1 MSTPQEGRRLGF
13 PLILATSAALIAGC
27 SAYFSVL
34 GLGLLFASSVPV
46 MIMAGTLEVGK
57 LVAASFLY
65 RYWRVIQPS
74 LKFYL
79 TLALLTLI
87 GITSLGNYGYLAR
100 AYEKT
105 NDEITLVES
114 QVGQLEAEVADLQ
127 ARLDAARSSSAQ
139 TKGASRE
146 DAVRLQQRIAG
157 EREALVQNLARLEA
171 ARAAAD
177 ARRTAD
183 AKAATDRA
191 AEQSAAFAKAV
202 AADEAAIAGILKR
215 VEVLDRAVDAY
226 TQQGTTGLIFKT
238 DGVKLGQ
245 ALRAEQAPERA
256 ALAAELD
263 RARARLERVREDQ
276 SKLAAASSAEV
287 RGIDDRLRDEL
298 RRLDA
303 DAAEARK
310 AGAAAVAALESRLGE
325 MQAQLDARSA
335 TGEKGADALAS
346 QIRERADRI
355 AELKARVQNSDIGT
369 YRFIARAFNTTADVV
384 VKWLIVAIVL
394 VFDPLAVTLVIGFN
408 VALLRGAGKDT
419 TYGSGSG
426 AAEGAAGLPAAA
438 APVAAASPASRGWV
452 APLLAVLATLAVA
465 AAVWAMWPTGKRL
478 VGLGGREHL
487 RLVPGDSFAVTTF
500 RPSLPE
506 TDLAVEADSAAAAPA
521 VADPVLKAW
530 LGRIGGE
537 IATRAL
543 QDLAAGPLD
552 PRADVVAFAK
562 HPTRPASEDGEK
574 PVLVCGI
581 VVRITDRAAAEASL
595 ARLADQMRAS
605 LRAGSGK
612 PASLSRNRAMIRHA
626 GGRFLDPE
634 GGFFSFGVTEHAA
647 ILLVELGGDPLAPVV
662 GAEMRRCL
670 ALSAGQDQSQESLPG
685 SAFGSEDGVSLW
697 ADAERFF
704 RRLPMSEATEAR
716 YRELRASVD
725 YELRLSLRL
734 TGPDQVGI
742 VARYDY
748 RQGRQPRLGLAAG
761 ESILGDTPEDDGA
774 RLLRHAVES
783 LELDI
788 LAERFRSVLGGEGN
802 QVGVRQVLVEKTE
815 TSNRAAQFQLT
826 ARLENQSDQPL
837 ASVLLTLLR

>member
-1 MSTPQEGRRLGF
+1 MSTPPEGRRLGF

-65 RYWRVIQPS
+65 RYWRAIQPS

-105 NDEITLVES
+105 NDEIVLVET

-127 ARLDAARSSSAQ
+127 SRLDATRSSATQ

-146 DAVRLQQRIAG
+146 DAVRLQQRIAE
-157 EREALVQNLARLEA
+157 EREALVQNLARIEA
-171 ARAAAD
+171 ARVAAN
-177 ARRTAD
+177 ARRTSD
-183 AKAATDRA
+183 AKAATERA

-202 AADEAAIAGILKR
+202 AADESAIAGLIKR
-215 VEVLDRAVDAY
+215 TEVLDRAVDAY
-226 TQQGTTGLIFKT
+226 TRQGTTGLIFKT

-245 ALRAEQAPERA
+245 ELRAEQAQERA
-256 ALAAELD
+256 TIAAELD

-310 AGAAAVAALESRLGE
+310 ASAAAVAALESRLGE
-325 MQAQLDARSA
+325 MQVQLDARSA

-346 QIRERADRI
+346 QIRERAERI

-408 VALLRGAGKDT
+408 VALLRDAGKET
-419 TYGSGSG
+419 TF
-426 AAEGAAGLPAAA
+426 GAAGAATPVAPSTAPAAA
-438 APVAAASPASRGWV
+438 IGRSRGWV

-487 RLVPGDSFAVTTF
+487 RLVPGDSFAVATF
-500 RPSLPE
+500 RPAIPE
-506 TDLAVEADSAAAAPA
+506 TDLAVASEDRPDAPAPA

-530 LGRIGGE
+530 LGRLGGE

-605 LRAGSGK
+605 LRAGAGK

-634 GGFFSFGVTEHAA
+634 GGFFSFGVTDHAA
-647 ILLVELGGDPLAPVV
+647 ILLVELGGDPLSPVV
-662 GAEMRRCL
+662 AAEMRRCL
-670 ALSAGQDQSQESLPG
+670 ALAAGQDQSQESLPG
-685 SAFGSEDGVSLW
+685 SAFGADDGVSLW

-704 RRLPMSEATEAR
+704 RRLPMSDATEAR

-742 VARYDY
+742 LARYDY

-761 ESILGDTPEDDGA
+761 ESILGDEPEDDSA

>member
-1 MSTPQEGRRLGF
+1 MSTSTEGRRLGF

-65 RYWRVIQPS
+65 RYWRAIQPS

-105 NDEITLVES
+105 NDEIVLVET

-127 ARLDAARSSSAQ
+127 SRLDAARSTATQ

-157 EREALVQNLARLEA
+157 EREALVQNLARIES
-171 ARAAAD
+171 ARAAANA
-177 ARRTAD
+177 ARAAD

-202 AADEAAIAGILKR
+202 AADEAAIAGLIR
-215 VEVLDRAVDAY
+215 RTEVLDRAVDAY

-245 ALRAEQAPERA
+245 ELRAEQAQERA
-256 ALAAELD
+256 TIAAELD

-287 RGIDDRLRDEL
+287 RGLDERLRDEL

-310 AGAAAVAALESRLGE
+310 AGAAAVAALEARLGE
-325 MQAQLDARSA
+325 MEAQLEARSA

-346 QIRERADRI
+346 QIRERTERI

-408 VALLRGAGKDT
+408 VALLREAGKDT
-419 TYGSGSG
+419 TF
-426 AAEGAAGLPAAA
+426 GAAGP
-438 APVAAASPASRGWV
+438 AASPAAAVPSAAPSAARGWV

-465 AAVWAMWPTGKRL
+465 AAAWAFWPTGKRI

-487 RLVPGDSFAVTTF
+487 RLVPGDSFAVATF
-500 RPSLPE
+500 RPARP
-506 TDLAVEADSAAAAPA
+506 DLALSTEDPAAPAPA

-530 LGRIGGE
+530 LGRLGGE

-552 PRADVVAFAK
+552 PVADVVAFAK

-634 GGFFSFGVTEHAA
+634 GGFFSFGVTDHAA
-647 ILLVELGGDPLAPVV
+647 ILIVELGGDPLSPVV

-685 SAFGSEDGVSLW
+685 AAFGSDDGVSLW

-704 RRLPMSEATEAR
+704 RRLPMSDATEAR
-716 YRELRASVD
+716 YRELRAAVD

-742 VARYDY
+742 LARYDY

>member
-1 MSTPQEGRRLGF
+1 MSTPPEGRRLGF

-65 RYWRVIQPS
+65 RYWRAIQPS

-105 NDEITLVES
+105 NDEIVLVET

-127 ARLDAARSSSAQ
+127 SRLDATRSSATQ

-146 DAVRLQQRIAG
+146 DAVRLQQRIAE
-157 EREALVQNLARLEA
+157 EREALVQNLARIEA
-171 ARAAAD
+171 ARVAAN
-177 ARRTAD
+177 ARRTSD
-183 AKAATDRA
+183 AKAATERA

-202 AADEAAIAGILKR
+202 AADESAIAGLIKR
-215 VEVLDRAVDAY
+215 TEVLDRAVDAY
-226 TQQGTTGLIFKT
+226 TRQGTTGLIFKT

-245 ALRAEQAPERA
+245 ELRAEQAQERA
-256 ALAAELD
+256 TIAAELD

-310 AGAAAVAALESRLGE
+310 ASAAAVAALESRLGE

-346 QIRERADRI
+346 QIRERAERI

-408 VALLRGAGKDT
+408 VALLRDAGKET
-419 TYGSGSG
+419 TF
-426 AAEGAAGLPAAA
+426 GAAGAATPVAPSAAPAAA
-438 APVAAASPASRGWV
+438 IGRSRGWV

-487 RLVPGDSFAVTTF
+487 RLVPGDSFAVATF
-500 RPSLPE
+500 RPAIPE
-506 TDLAVEADSAAAAPA
+506 TDLAVASEDRPDAPAPA

-530 LGRIGGE
+530 LGRLGGE

-605 LRAGSGK
+605 LRAGAGK

-634 GGFFSFGVTEHAA
+634 GGFFSFGVTDHAA
-647 ILLVELGGDPLAPVV
+647 ILLVELGGDPLSPVV
-662 GAEMRRCL
+662 AAEMRRCL
-670 ALSAGQDQSQESLPG
+670 ALAAGQDQSQESLPG
-685 SAFGSEDGVSLW
+685 SAFGADDGVSLW

-704 RRLPMSEATEAR
+704 RRLPMSDATEAR

-742 VARYDY
+742 LARYDY

-761 ESILGDTPEDDGA
+761 ESILGDEPEDDSA

>member
-1 MSTPQEGRRLGF
+1 MSTPTEGRRLGF
-13 PLILATSAALIAGC
+13 PLILAASAALIAGC

-46 MIMAGTLEVGK
+46 MIMAATLELGK

-65 RYWRVIQPS
+65 RYWRAIQPS

-105 NDEITLVES
+105 NDEIVLVET

-127 ARLDAARSSSAQ
+127 SRLDAARAAATQ
-139 TKGASRE
+139 TSGASRE

-157 EREALVQNLARLEA
+157 EREALVQNLARIES
-171 ARAAAD
+171 ARAAAN
-177 ARRTAD
+177 ARRAAD

-202 AADEAAIAGILKR
+202 AADEAAIAGLIR
-215 VEVLDRAVDAY
+215 RTEVLDRAVDAY

-245 ALRAEQAPERA
+245 ELRAEQAQERA
-256 ALAAELD
+256 TIAAELD

-298 RRLDA
+298 ARLDA

-310 AGAAAVAALESRLGE
+310 AGAAAVVALESRLAE
-325 MQAQLDARSA
+325 MQSQLEARSA

-346 QIRERADRI
+346 QVRERTERI

-369 YRFIARAFNTTADVV
+369 YRFIARAFDTTADVV

-394 VFDPLAVTLVIGFN
+394 VFDPLAVTLVIAFN
-408 VALLRGAGKDT
+408 VALLREAGKDT
-419 TYGSGSG
+419 AFGG
-426 AAEGAAGLPAAA
+426 AGPAAPAAA
-438 APVAAASPASRGWV
+438 PASVPPAGPAGSRGWL
-452 APLLAVLATLAVA
+452 APLVAVVATLAVA
-465 AAVWAMWPTGKRL
+465 AAVWAMWPSGKRL

-487 RLVPGDSFAVTTF
+487 RLVPGDSFAVATF
-500 RPSLPE
+500 RPARPE
-506 TDLAVEADSAAAAPA
+506 TDLAVASEEPAAPAPA

-530 LGRIGGE
+530 LGRLGGE

-605 LRAGSGK
+605 LRAGAGK

-634 GGFFSFGVTEHAA
+634 GGFFSFGVTDHAA
-647 ILLVELGGDPLAPVV
+647 ILLVELGGDPLSPVV
-662 GAEMRRCL
+662 ADEMRRCL
-670 ALSAGQDQSQESLPG
+670 ALAAGQDQSQESLPG
-685 SAFGSEDGVSLW
+685 SAFGADDGVSLW

-704 RRLPMSEATEAR
+704 RRLPMSDATEAR

-742 VARYDY
+742 LARYDY

-761 ESILGDTPEDDGA
+761 ESILGETPEDDGA

>member
-1 MSTPQEGRRLGF
+1 MSTPPEGRRLGF

-65 RYWRVIQPS
+65 RYWRAIQPS

-105 NDEITLVES
+105 NDEIVLVET

-127 ARLDAARSSSAQ
+127 SRLDAARAASTQ

-157 EREALVQNLARLEA
+157 EREALVQNLARIEA
-171 ARAAAD
+171 ARVAAN
-177 ARRTAD
+177 ARRTSD
-183 AKAATDRA
+183 AKGATDRA

-202 AADEAAIAGILKR
+202 AADESAIAGLIRR

-245 ALRAEQAPERA
+245 ELRAEQAQERA
-256 ALAAELD
+256 TIAAELD

-310 AGAAAVAALESRLGE
+310 AGAAAVAALESRLAE
-325 MQAQLDARSA
+325 MQAQLEARSA
-335 TGEKGADALAS
+335 TGERGADALAS
-346 QIRERADRI
+346 QVRERTERI

-408 VALLRGAGKDT
+408 VALLRDAGKDT
-419 TYGSGSG
+419 TF
-426 AAEGAAGLPAAA
+426 GAAGAAT
-438 APVAAASPASRGWV
+438 PVAAPAAPAASGGSRGWV
-452 APLLAVLATLAVA
+452 APLVAVLATLAVA

-487 RLVPGDSFAVTTF
+487 RLVPGDSFAVATF
-500 RPSLPE
+500 RPALPD
-506 TDLAVEADSAAAAPA
+506 TDLAVDTEAADAPAPA

-530 LGRIGGE
+530 LGRLGGE

-605 LRAGSGK
+605 LRAGAGK

-634 GGFFSFGVTEHAA
+634 GGFFSFGVTDHAA
-647 ILLVELGGDPLAPVV
+647 ILLVELGGDPLSPVV
-662 GAEMRRCL
+662 AAEMRRCL
-670 ALSAGQDQSQESLPG
+670 ALAAGQDQSQESLPG
-685 SAFGSEDGVSLW
+685 SAFGSDNGVSLW

-704 RRLPMSEATEAR
+704 RRLPMSDATEAR
-716 YRELRASVD
+716 YRELRAAVD

-742 VARYDY
+742 LARYDY
-748 RQGRQPRLGLAAG
+748 RQGRQPALGLAPG
-761 ESILGDTPEDDGA
+761 ESILGDEPEDDGA

>member
-1 MSTPQEGRRLGF
+1 MSTPPEGRRLGF

-65 RYWRVIQPS
+65 RYWRAIQPS

-105 NDEITLVES
+105 NDEIVLVET

-127 ARLDAARSSSAQ
+127 SRLDATRSSATQ

-146 DAVRLQQRIAG
+146 DAVRLQQRIAE
-157 EREALVQNLARLEA
+157 EREALVQNLARIEA
-171 ARAAAD
+171 ARVAAN
-177 ARRTAD
+177 ARRTSD
-183 AKAATDRA
+183 AKAATERA

-202 AADEAAIAGILKR
+202 AADESAIAGLIKR
-215 VEVLDRAVDAY
+215 TEVLDRAVDAY

-245 ALRAEQAPERA
+245 ELRAEQAQERA
-256 ALAAELD
+256 TIAAELD

-310 AGAAAVAALESRLGE
+310 ASAAAVAALESRLGE

-346 QIRERADRI
+346 QIRERAERI

-408 VALLRGAGKDT
+408 VALLRDAGKET
-419 TYGSGSG
+419 TF
-426 AAEGAAGLPAAA
+426 GAAGAATPVAPSAAPAAA
-438 APVAAASPASRGWV
+438 IGRSRGWV

-487 RLVPGDSFAVTTF
+487 RLVPGDSFAVATF
-500 RPSLPE
+500 RPAIPE
-506 TDLAVEADSAAAAPA
+506 TDLAVASEDRPDAPAPA

-530 LGRIGGE
+530 LGRLGGE

-605 LRAGSGK
+605 LRAGAGK

-634 GGFFSFGVTEHAA
+634 GGFFSFGVTDHAA
-647 ILLVELGGDPLAPVV
+647 ILLVELGGDPLSPVV
-662 GAEMRRCL
+662 AAEMRRCL
-670 ALSAGQDQSQESLPG
+670 ALAAGQDQSQESLPG
-685 SAFGSEDGVSLW
+685 SAFGADDGVSLW

-704 RRLPMSEATEAR
+704 RRLPMSDATEAR

-742 VARYDY
+742 LARYDY

-761 ESILGDTPEDDGA
+761 ESILGDEPEDDSA

>member
-1 MSTPQEGRRLGF
+1 MRNPLEGRRLSF
-13 PLILATSAALIAGC
+13 PLILATSAGLIAGC

-34 GLGLLFASSVPV
+34 GLGLLFASSIPV
-46 MIMAGTLEVGK
+46 MLMAATLELGK

-65 RYWRVIQPS
+65 RYWNAIQTS

-79 TLALLTLI
+79 TLALLVLI

-105 NDEITLVES
+105 NDEIVVVET
-114 QVGQLEAEVADLQ
+114 QVGLLETELADLQ
-127 ARLDAARSSSAQ
+127 VRLEAARVSTTE
-139 TKGASRE
+139 TKGDSRE
-146 DAVRLQQRIAG
+146 DVVRLQQRIAE
-157 EREALVQNLARLEA
+157 ERESLVQNLARLEA
-171 ARAAAD
+171 ARVAAN

-183 AKAATDRA
+183 AAGATERA
-191 AEQSAAFAKAV
+191 SGQSTAFSKAV
-202 AADEAAIAGILKR
+202 AADEAAIAGLIKR

-226 TQQGTTGLIFKT
+226 TQQGTTGVLFRT

-245 ALRAEQAPERA
+245 NLRAEQAQERA
-256 ALAAELD
+256 TIAADLE
-263 RARARLERVREDQ
+263 RFRARLERARDEQ
-276 SKLAAASSAEV
+276 SKLDAAASAEV
-287 RGIDDRLRDEL
+287 RGIDERLREEL
-298 RRLDA
+298 ARLDA
-303 DAAEARK
+303 DATAAREAS
-310 AGAAAVAALESRLGE
+310 AASVAALESRLRE
-325 MQAQLDARSA
+325 LEARLEARSA
-335 TGEKGADALAS
+335 SGEKGLDDLIS
-346 QIRERADRI
+346 QVRDRTERI

-408 VALLRGAGKDT
+408 VALLRDAGKDT
-419 TYGSGSG
+419 TFG
-426 AAEGAAGLPAAA
+426 AAA
-438 APVAAASPASRGWV
+438 APAGSAPAASRGWL
-452 APLLAVLATLAVA
+452 APLLAVLVTLAVA
-465 AAVWAMWPTGKRL
+465 AAAWVFWPAGRTLARL
-478 VGLGGREHL
+478 DGREHL
-487 RLVPGDSFAVTTF
+487 RLVPGDSFAVVSF
-500 RPSLPE
+500 RPSRP
-506 TDLAVEADSAAAAPA
+506 AAAPAASSEETPATA

-530 LGRIGGE
+530 LGRIGGD
-537 IATRAL
+537 IAMSAL

-552 PRADVVAFAK
+552 PAADVLAFAK
-562 HPTRPASEDGEK
+562 HPTRPASEDGDK

-581 VVRITDRAAAEASL
+581 VFRITDRAAAEASL
-595 ARLADQMRAS
+595 ARLSDQMRAS
-605 LRAGSGK
+605 LRAGSGA
-612 PASLSRNRAMIRHA
+612 PDSLSRNRAMIRHA

-634 GGFFSFGVTEHAA
+634 GGFFSFGVTDHAA
-647 ILLVELGGDPLAPVV
+647 ILLVELGGEPLSPVV
-662 GAEMRRCL
+662 AAEMRRCL
-670 ALSAGQDQSQESLPG
+670 ALAAGQDQSQDSLPG
-685 SAFGSEDGVSLW
+685 SAFGTDEGVSLW

-704 RRLPMSEATEAR
+704 RRLPMSDATRAR

-742 VARYDY
+742 AARYDY
-748 RQGRQPRLGLAAG
+748 RQGRQSRLGLEAG
-761 ESILGDTPEDDGA
+761 DSILGEVAEDDSA
-774 RLLRHAVES
+774 RLLRHGVES

-802 QVGVRQVLVEKTE
+802 QVGIRQVLVEKTE

>member
-1 MSTPQEGRRLGF
+1 MSTPPEGRRLGF

-65 RYWRVIQPS
+65 RYWRAIQPS

-105 NDEITLVES
+105 NDEIVLVET

-127 ARLDAARSSSAQ
+127 SRLDATRSSATQ

-146 DAVRLQQRIAG
+146 DAVRLQQRIAE
-157 EREALVQNLARLEA
+157 EREALVQNLARIEA
-171 ARAAAD
+171 ARVAAN
-177 ARRTAD
+177 ARRTSD
-183 AKAATDRA
+183 AKAATERA

-202 AADEAAIAGILKR
+202 AADESAIAGLIKR
-215 VEVLDRAVDAY
+215 TEVLDRAVDAY

-245 ALRAEQAPERA
+245 ELRAEQAQERA
-256 ALAAELD
+256 TIAAELD

-310 AGAAAVAALESRLGE
+310 ASAAAVAALESRLGE
-325 MQAQLDARSA
+325 MQVQLDARSA
-335 TGEKGADALAS
+335 TGERGADALAS
-346 QIRERADRI
+346 QIRERAERI

-408 VALLRGAGKDT
+408 VALLRDAGKET
-419 TYGSGSG
+419 TF
-426 AAEGAAGLPAAA
+426 GAAGAATPVAPSAAPAAA
-438 APVAAASPASRGWV
+438 TGRSRGWV

-487 RLVPGDSFAVTTF
+487 RLVPGDSFAVATF
-500 RPSLPE
+500 RPAIPE
-506 TDLAVEADSAAAAPA
+506 TDLAVASEDRPDAPAPA

-530 LGRIGGE
+530 LGRLGGE

-605 LRAGSGK
+605 LRAGAGK

-634 GGFFSFGVTEHAA
+634 GGFFSFGVTDHAA
-647 ILLVELGGDPLAPVV
+647 ILLVELGGDPLSPVV
-662 GAEMRRCL
+662 AAEMRRCL
-670 ALSAGQDQSQESLPG
+670 ALAAGQDQSQESLPG
-685 SAFGSEDGVSLW
+685 SAFGADDGVSLW

-704 RRLPMSEATEAR
+704 RRLPMSDATEAR

-742 VARYDY
+742 LARYDY

-761 ESILGDTPEDDGA
+761 ESILGDEPEDDSA

>member
-1 MSTPQEGRRLGF
+1 MSTPTEGRRLGF
-13 PLILATSAALIAGC
+13 PLILAASAALIAGC

-65 RYWRVIQPS
+65 RYWRAIQPS

-105 NDEITLVES
+105 NDEIVLVET

-127 ARLDAARSSSAQ
+127 ARLDAARSSTSQ

-146 DAVRLQQRIAG
+146 DAVRLQQRIAE
-157 EREALVQNLARLEA
+157 EREALVQNLARIEA
-171 ARAAAD
+171 ARAAAN
-177 ARRTAD
+177 ARRAAD
-183 AKAATDRA
+183 AKGATDRA

-202 AADEAAIAGILKR
+202 AADEAAIAGLIR
-215 VEVLDRAVDAY
+215 RTEVLDRAVDAY

-245 ALRAEQAPERA
+245 ELRAEQAQERA
-256 ALAAELD
+256 TIAAELD

-276 SKLAAASSAEV
+276 SKLAAAASAEV

-298 RRLDA
+298 ARLDA

-310 AGAAAVAALESRLGE
+310 ASAAAVAALESRLSE
-325 MQAQLDARSA
+325 MQSQLEARSA

-346 QIRERADRI
+346 QIRERTERI

-394 VFDPLAVTLVIGFN
+394 VFDPLAVTLVIAFN
-408 VALLRGAGKDT
+408 VALLRDAGKDT
-419 TYGSGSG
+419 TFGG
-426 AAEGAAGLPAAA
+426 AGAPVPAAS
-438 APVAAASPASRGWV
+438 APAASPSTSGSRGWL
-452 APLLAVLATLAVA
+452 APLVAVVATLAVA
-465 AAVWAMWPTGKRL
+465 AAVWAMWPTGKRI

-487 RLVPGDSFAVTTF
+487 RLVPGDSFAVATF
-500 RPSLPE
+500 RPALPE
-506 TDLAVEADSAAAAPA
+506 TDLAVASEEPAPAPPA

-530 LGRIGGE
+530 LGRMGGE

-605 LRAGSGK
+605 LRAGAGK

-634 GGFFSFGVTEHAA
+634 GGFFSFGVTDHAA
-647 ILLVELGGDPLAPVV
+647 ILLVELGGDPLSPVV
-662 GAEMRRCL
+662 ADEMRRCL
-670 ALSAGQDQSQESLPG
+670 ALAAGQDQSQESLPG
-685 SAFGSEDGVSLW
+685 SAFGSDDGVSLW

-704 RRLPMSEATEAR
+704 RRLPMSDATEAR

-742 VARYDY
+742 LARYDY

-761 ESILGDTPEDDGA
+761 ESILGEAPEDDGA

>member
-1 MSTPQEGRRLGF
+1 M
-13 PLILATSAALIAGC
+13 
-27 SAYFSVL
+27 
-34 GLGLLFASSVPV
+34 
-46 MIMAGTLEVGK
+46 
-57 LVAASFLY
+57 
-65 RYWRVIQPS
+65 
-74 LKFYL
+74 
-79 TLALLTLI
+79 
-87 GITSLGNYGYLAR
+87 
-100 AYEKT
+100 
-105 NDEITLVES
+105 
-114 QVGQLEAEVADLQ
+114 
-127 ARLDAARSSSAQ
+127 
-139 TKGASRE
+139 
-146 DAVRLQQRIAG
+146 
-157 EREALVQNLARLEA
+157 
-171 ARAAAD
+171 
-177 ARRTAD
+177 
-183 AKAATDRA
+183 
-191 AEQSAAFAKAV
+191 
-202 AADEAAIAGILKR
+202 
-215 VEVLDRAVDAY
+215 
-226 TQQGTTGLIFKT
+226 
-238 DGVKLGQ
+238 
-245 ALRAEQAPERA
+245 
-256 ALAAELD
+256 
-263 RARARLERVREDQ
+263 REDQ

-310 AGAAAVAALESRLGE
+310 ASAAAVAALESRLGE
-325 MQAQLDARSA
+325 MQVQLDARSA
-335 TGEKGADALAS
+335 TGERGADALAS
-346 QIRERADRI
+346 QIRERAERI

-408 VALLRGAGKDT
+408 VALLRDAGKET
-419 TYGSGSG
+419 TF
-426 AAEGAAGLPAAA
+426 GAAGAATPVAPSAAPAAA
-438 APVAAASPASRGWV
+438 IGRSRGWV

-487 RLVPGDSFAVTTF
+487 RLVPGDSFAVATF
-500 RPSLPE
+500 RPAIPE
-506 TDLAVEADSAAAAPA
+506 TDLAVASEDRPDAPAPA

-530 LGRIGGE
+530 LGRLGGE

-605 LRAGSGK
+605 LRAGAGK

-634 GGFFSFGVTEHAA
+634 GGFFSFGVTDHAA
-647 ILLVELGGDPLAPVV
+647 ILLVELGGDPLSPVV
-662 GAEMRRCL
+662 AAEMRRCL
-670 ALSAGQDQSQESLPG
+670 ALAAGQDQSQESLPG
-685 SAFGSEDGVSLW
+685 SAFGADDGVSLW

-704 RRLPMSEATEAR
+704 RRLPMSDATEAR
-716 YRELRASVD
+716 YRELRAAVD

-742 VARYDY
+742 LARYDY

-761 ESILGDTPEDDGA
+761 ESILGDEPEDDSA